1 MRRLSP
7 IVLVLIGLVLLIIG
21 FAVPFLVVI
30 QVIQPNFVLLFMS
43 YFASIGGLILGVV
56 GSALY
61 VRERQN

>member
-1 MRRLSP
+1 MRRLGP
-7 IVLVLIGLVLLIIG
+7 IGLVLIGIVLLIIG

-30 QVIQPNFVLLFMS
+30 QVIQPSFLLLFMS